1 MKTILSALAL
11 ALAALPLGAGAQVI
25 TDCDWV
31 ANPANIAE
39 PWEAN
44 SRTYANGAIRIALLD
59 TGGEPVCCSAHLLIL
74 APSGSGQE
82 EPAYRA
88 CQVFSARSGSGFYG
102 FDVARTAASYD
113 PARGLLL
120 SVPVYHW
127 HQGMESGAPPIEERV
142 ELRINQATGEVR
154 AE

>member
-1 MKTILSALAL
+1 MKTAFLAL
-11 ALAALPLGAGAQVI
+11 CLAALPLAGGAQVV

-39 PWEAN
+39 PWDLH

-74 APSGSGQE
+74 SPSGSGQH

-88 CQVFSARSGSGFYG
+88 CHVYSAQPGMGFYG
-102 FDVARTAASYD
+102 FDIARTTASYD
-113 PARGLLL
+113 PARGLSL

-127 HQGMESGAPPIEERV
+127 HQGIETGAPPIEERA
-142 ELRINQATGEVR
+142 ELRINQATGEVV